1 MKRKGNGY
9 VNLLAVG
16 ILALIVLAARM
27 IFEYLLPVFSQGSG
41 QSFFF
46 TLKGMLRNYPLTL
59 LMLIGDFMLVRT
71 LVQYFSYGRSFL
83 ARTLWE
89 LGGVLFIAFVAA
101 ILMQLT
107 SSEYLV
113 GDTLNQQLFFSF
125 FVALFF
131 NILVTVVI
139 DLFSYLR
146 WKRRRELATEVRLR
160 SQANYQYQLLK
171 AQLNPHFLFNSL
183 NVLGY
188 LIHEDQD
195 RASDYVKKLS
205 DLYRYQLSMES
216 RQTVILEDELDFVML
231 YVGLIKERFGEA
243 LDVRIDV
250 ESRWLRS
257 RIVPCSIQILIEN
270 AVKHNIVKISEPL
283 VIEVKVEQEYLVVS
297 NRINLK
303 IESGEH
309 SVGVGLENIDKQYR
323 ILFNSPIIVD
333 DSDGFFTVKIPLF
346 I

>member
-59 LMLIGDFMLVRT
+59 LMLIGDFMLVRS

-113 GDTLNQQLFFSF
+113 GETLNQQLFFSF

-131 NILVTVVI
+131 NILVTVV
-139 DLFSYLR
+139 
-146 WKRRRELATEVRLR
+146 
-160 SQANYQYQLLK
+160 
-171 AQLNPHFLFNSL
+171 
-183 NVLGY
+183 
-188 LIHEDQD
+188 
-195 RASDYVKKLS
+195 
-205 DLYRYQLSMES
+205 
-216 RQTVILEDELDFVML
+216 
-231 YVGLIKERFGEA
+231 
-243 LDVRIDV
+243 
-250 ESRWLRS
+250 
-257 RIVPCSIQILIEN
+257 
-270 AVKHNIVKISEPL
+270 
-283 VIEVKVEQEYLVVS
+283 
-297 NRINLK
+297 
-303 IESGEH
+303 
-309 SVGVGLENIDKQYR
+309 
-323 ILFNSPIIVD
+323 
-333 DSDGFFTVKIPLF
+333 
-346 I
+346 